1 MTSSRSWAVKLKWI
15 VNPAGE
21 RPLRSPCRLSPEE
34 SHIRDREVM
43 GLFRALLVD
52 DEEELVTTLQER
64 LSYRDIDADFSL
76 TGADAIQKMREKR
89 FDIVVLD
96 LKLPGI
102 SGIETMRVLK
112 NEYPDVPIIL
122 ITGHGSPDTTDDLPK
137 GAYEYLPKPI
147 NIEKLM
153 EVMKEALADR

>member
-1 MTSSRSWAVKLKWI
+1 
-15 VNPAGE
+15 
-21 RPLRSPCRLSPEE
+21 
-34 SHIRDREVM
+34 M